1 MAGQTLSIAQM
12 YALARKAGL
21 DPARATVAAAVG
33 MAESGG
39 RTAVTSANPDGGVNV
54 GVWQLDTKGK
64 GAGHS
69 VAELSDPTTNAT
81 VMAKGTSG
89 GTDWSAWQTYT
100 QGTYHQYL
108 GQAQTAA
115 SSESSG
121 GSGWLGDVLHGVEN
135 IGKDI
140 LDPFNLIGGI
150 GGALSSLIGLPSQV
164 TDFLSALEAPI
175 KALMWLVNPSNWV
188 RIIAGFFGVLL
199 AGFGLYALAK
209 AA

>member
-21 DPARATVAAAVG
+21 DSARAVVAAAVG

-39 RTAVTSANPDGGVNV
+39 RSAVTSSNPDGGTNV
-54 GVWQLDTKGK
+54 GVWQLDTKGV
-64 GAGHS
+64 GAGHT
-69 VAELSDPTTNAT
+69 VAELSDPTVNAA

-89 GTDWSAWQTYT
+89 GQDWSAWQTYT
-100 QGTYHQYL
+100 QGTYAQYL
-108 GQAQTAA
+108 GQARTAA
-115 SSESSG
+115 GSESSG

-140 LDPFNLIGGI
+140 LDPFGLIGG
-150 GGALSSLIGLPSQV
+150 AVSQLIGLPSQI
-164 TDFLSALEAPI
+164 TDFLSALEAPV
-175 KALMWLVNPSNWV
+175 KALMWLINPTNWV